1 MTNHFLKI
9 LKHFIIFMKN
19 PFSKLLV
26 ILILFS
32 ISIYAQED
40 LEINI
45 IDAYVTPEEPHT
57 FKLNFFSS
65 FPVKTTVKID
75 GKYKY
80 EVSKN
85 FSEDHQTEI
94 DFSKFQ
100 FREKNVPYVIL
111 SEDENGKKYT
121 SEEFEIILPYDQFI
135 DTKQGS
141 DPVSTVLFGLFLY
154 FIPSPSLAIVNHE
167 KYFSLTKE
175 IPLITFYGAG
185 YNYPSGNISIEYSHI
200 YNALDKNFLRL
211 GYKQFFQVKGIEY
224 ISPGITAFSNF
235 DGYNGLGG
243 ELSIGWF
250 NVYDVFTVY
259 TRYRYNFKPSDTSK
273 NFQEIS
279 IGLYSHFFTID
290 F

>member
-1 MTNHFLKI
+1 MKNLTSKL
-9 LKHFIIFMKN
+9 FIIF
-19 PFSKLLV
+19 V
-26 ILILFS
+26 LFS
-32 ISIYAQED
+32 ITIYAQED

-75 GKYKY
+75 GKYDY
-80 EVSKN
+80 EVTKG

-94 DFSKFQ
+94 DISKLKFAK
-100 FREKNVPYVIL
+100 KNVPYVIL
-111 SEDENGKKYT
+111 SEDAEGNEYT

-135 DTKQGS
+135 DTKEGS
-141 DPVSTVLFGLFLY
+141 DPVSTILFGLFLY
-154 FIPSPSLAIVNHE
+154 LMPSPGLAIVDQKN
-167 KYFSLTKE
+167 YFTLAEE

-200 YNALDKNFLRL
+200 YKAPSKNFLRL
-211 GYKQFFQVKGIEY
+211 GYKQFFHVKGIEY

-235 DGYNGLGG
+235 NGYNGVGA

-259 TRYRYNFKPSDTSK
+259 TRYRYNLKPSDTSK
-273 NFQEIS
+273 YFQEIS

-290 F
+290 L